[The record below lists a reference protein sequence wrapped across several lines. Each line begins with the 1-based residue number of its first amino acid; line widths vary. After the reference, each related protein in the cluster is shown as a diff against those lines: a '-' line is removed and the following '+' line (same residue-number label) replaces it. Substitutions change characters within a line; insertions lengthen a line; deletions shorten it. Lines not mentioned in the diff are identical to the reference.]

1 MKLVKVLSSGIVCL
15 LLAGCIAQS
24 PRISYKNNELALN
37 GLESV
42 RTKFFFS
49 LDNPNALPLSGAIN
63 YSLYVEDK
71 EFLSGQSEQINAPA
85 NGETVFA
92 LQQDIAFSKI
102 FGSAG
107 DLINA
112 IAKGQKSINVRLSG
126 QYRTTVLGFIEL
138 PVKVDQAIDV
148 PLPSMQDIEKE
159 LGNQLQEQLK
169 NGLNLNELGKIFN

>member
-1 MKLVKVLSSGIVCL
+1 M
-15 LLAGCIAQS
+15 LAGCIAQA
-24 PRISYKNNELALN
+24 PRIDYKDNELALN

-42 RTKFFFS
+42 RTKLFFA
-49 LDNPNALPLSGAIN
+49 LNNPNSMPLSGAVN
-63 YSLYVEDK
+63 YSLYVEGK
-71 EFLSGQSEQINAPA
+71 EFLSGQSEPINAPA

-112 IAKGQKSINVRLSG
+112 IAKGQKSINVRVSG

-138 PVKVDQAIDV
+138 PVKVDHAIDV

-159 LGNQLQEQLK
+159 LANQIK